1 MDRIN
6 GADTIDI
13 GGGRRGFR
21 DENLVAGAAGT
32 EVTALWLNM
41 LQEEILKVT
50 TEAGL
55 VPSEGDWT
63 QLWQA
68 LQILGLA
75 PDARSR
81 RWLAVMSMTLS
92 SAPGAP
98 SAGDA
103 YLIPAGATGIWATHA
118 GAIAQWTGS
127 SWSYLTP
134 PDGHG
139 ISLPDGR
146 VFERVGGSYVEKL
159 ALDVQSGKW
168 SYSVAGGTANALT
181 ALLPVAPIAM
191 LEGMVV
197 RIKIVASNTGP
208 ASLNANGWGAVPIK
222 TMRGNDLK
230 RNDLPAG
237 AIVTLI
243 YAGTAWLMDG
253 VAYGDFRPI
262 ADANLN
268 FYVSPTGSNSNS
280 GLSAAQ
286 PWATLQF
293 AWDTIRDRFDLNGKI
308 ATVNLANGVFTSGL
322 IARGQVLGNA
332 GQSSVIFLGD
342 PANLTAVSV
351 TPAAGSAFSAASGA
365 AFAVRGVNMAGKGSN
380 VGNYE
385 GCSILCQSG
394 DISFG
399 DVRFSASDVAHVYA
413 QNGVAL
419 AIGPS
424 TIVNAAPAAF
434 FAAGGGTIQLN
445 AQTITHVNTFTY
457 TDYARAAFGSIQA
470 AGATFAG
477 AAQNGRRY
485 SATTSA
491 LISTSG
497 GGPNF
502 FPGNVAGVTDTTSSY
517 S

>member
-21 DENLVAGAAGT
+21 DENLIAGAAGT

-103 YLIPAGATGIWATHA
+103 YLIPAGATGIWATHV

-146 VFERVGGSYVEKL
+146 VFERVGGAYVEKL

-181 ALLPVAPIAM
+181 ALLPVAPLAI

-197 RIKIVASNTGP
+197 RIKIVTSNTGP

-262 ADANLN
+262 ADTNLN
-268 FYVSPTGSNSNS
+268 FYVNPTGSNSND
-280 GLSAAQ
+280 GLSAGQ

-308 ATVNLANGVFTSGL
+308 ATVNLAAGTHTSGV

-332 GQSSVIFLGD
+332 GQQSVIFLGN
-342 PANLTAVSV
+342 PANLTSVSV
-351 TPAAGSAFSAASGA
+351 TPANSAAFAAASGA
-365 AFAVRGVNMAGKGSN
+365 SFTVRGLNLAGKGSS
-380 VGNYE
+380 VANYQ
-385 GCSILCQSG
+385 GCALLCQSG
-394 DISFG
+394 DIAFG
-399 DVRFSASDVAHVYA
+399 DVRFSASDLAHVYA

-419 AIGPS
+419 ATGPAL
-424 TIVNAAPAAF
+424 IVNNAPAAF
-434 FAAGGGTIQLN
+434 WAAGGGTIQLN
-445 AQTITHVNTFTY
+445 AQTITHVDSYTY
-457 TDYARAAFGSIQA
+457 TDYVRANYGAIQA
-470 AGATFAG
+470 AGVTFAG
-477 AAQNGRRY
+477 AAQTGRRY
-485 SATTSA
+485 SATASA
-491 LISTSG
+491 FISTSG
-497 GGPNF
+497 GGANF
-502 FPGNVAGVTDTTSSY
+502 FPGNTAGVVDGTSTY